1 VKNQD
6 MKAPTSMHRSP
17 SPTPQSPPTAYSI
30 AYADPWDGPLS
41 ASQRSTGFF
50 KLGKGVGFYSH
61 RKDQPGWLS
70 TCTGFVRDV
79 LEQLKSMFRS
89 PEDQFAD
96 LRRRGPIEVGVEV
109 KSTITPVRPLSA
121 PNVTVV
127 FV

>member
-1 VKNQD
+1 
-6 MKAPTSMHRSP
+6 MLHLP
-17 SPTPQSPPTAYSI
+17 SPTPPPPPAYGI
-30 AYADPWDGPLS
+30 AFADPWDGPLL
-41 ASQRSTGFF
+41 ASQRSGYFE
-50 KLGKGVGFYSH
+50 LGKGVGFYSH
-61 RKDQPGWLS
+61 RKDQSGWLS